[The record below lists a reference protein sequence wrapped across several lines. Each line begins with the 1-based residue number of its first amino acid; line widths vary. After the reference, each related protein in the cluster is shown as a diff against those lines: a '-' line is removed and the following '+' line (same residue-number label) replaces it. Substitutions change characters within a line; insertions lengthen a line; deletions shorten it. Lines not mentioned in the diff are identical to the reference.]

1 MKVYFMPR
9 VRAFVTKESPEEMM
23 TRLTSRLGLDKPWAK
38 ITQFLS
44 RLLPGDKPEI
54 EIAAVDCAPGAQNR
68 LKIYFRTDLLS
79 YSHMEYLLTLGG
91 SLATAD
97 VSTVRVLW
105 AALTDGTPAGSSR
118 YFRSGLIY
126 YELRPD
132 QDSPSSKVYLPV
144 QRYFS
149 NDLAVSKAIS
159 RLDHISGFSAAN
171 PYPRFAQTVL

>member
-54 EIAAVDCAPGAQNR
+54 EIAAIDCASGAQNR

-132 QDSPSSKVYLPV
+132 QDSPSIF
-144 QRYFS
+144 RF
-149 NDLAVSKAIS
+149 NDIFQMIWPSRRLSQDSITFLAFPQLT
-159 RLDHISGFSAAN
+159 RTL
-171 PYPRFAQTVL
+171 VLRKQSCE